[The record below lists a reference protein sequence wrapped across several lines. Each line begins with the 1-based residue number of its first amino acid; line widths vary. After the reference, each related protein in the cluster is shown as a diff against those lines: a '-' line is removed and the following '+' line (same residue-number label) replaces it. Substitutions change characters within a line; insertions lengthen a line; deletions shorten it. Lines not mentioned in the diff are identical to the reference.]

1 MAEGIRCHPHEYV
14 ILPRKDEGGVAGI
27 MNNPSSVDLKLTQRE
42 IVLGGPDLKKV
53 SPLSRV

>member
-1 MAEGIRCHPHEYV
+1 
-14 ILPRKDEGGVAGI
+14 

-42 IVLGGPDLKKV
+42 IVLGGPDPKKV

>member
-1 MAEGIRCHPHEYV
+1 
-14 ILPRKDEGGVAGI
+14 

-42 IVLGGPDLKKV
+42 IVLGGSDPKKV